1 VIPVN
6 AQVPALGDMADS
18 FHTTQSPDTDRWR
31 HSVEKE
37 EDHRSEE
44 DVITHVADPF
54 GDEEHAE
61 TKYRTLT
68 WWQCGMIMIAET
80 ISLGILSLPSAV
92 AVLGLVPAIILIVG
106 LGILATYTG
115 YVIGQFK
122 LRYPQVHSMGDAGEL
137 LFHPLGLSRFG
148 REFMGTAQ
156 LFFLIFVMGSHLL
169 TFSVM
174 MDTVTDHATCSIVF
188 GIVGLVVSFIFA
200 LPRTLR
206 KVSWFSFACMY
217 FHASSTMTYLLNATA
232 FASIIA
238 ALLITMI
245 AIAVQRPGDGKVDA
259 TTTVSLSKG
268 FLAVTNIVFAYAGHV
283 AFFGFI
289 SEMRTPTDY
298 PKTLYLLQLT
308 DTSMYVVAAVVI
320 YIYGGRDVKSPALSS
335 TKPITAK
342 LAYGIAIP
350 TIVVSGVI
358 NGHVAAKYVYV
369 RLFRGTDHLH
379 RRTLF
384 SIGSWI
390 VITLVLWVIAWIISE
405 AIPVFNTLLSLITS
419 LFASWFTYGLSGI
432 FWLFLNRGQYGATWK
447 KMVLTAINLV
457 IVAIGACL
465 CGMGL
470 WVSGKAIHDDSS
482 GASFSCSAKSG

>member
-1 VIPVN
+1 
-6 AQVPALGDMADS
+6 MAEYH
-18 FHTTQSPDTDRWR
+18 HTATSRRDIDR
-31 HSVEKE
+31 SYSIQKE
-37 EDHRSEE
+37 EEDRSE
-44 DVITHVADPF
+44 DVISHLADPF
-54 GDEEHAE
+54 GDEEFAE
-61 TKYRTLT
+61 IKYRTLQ

-92 AVLGLVPAIILIVG
+92 AVLGLAPAIILIVG

-122 LRYPQVHSMGDAGEL
+122 LRYPQVHSMGDAGEVM
-137 LFHPLGLSRFG
+137 FHPMGLARFG
-148 REFMGTAQ
+148 REFLGTAQ
-156 LFFLIFVMGSHLL
+156 LLFLIFVMGSHIL

-174 MDTVTDHATCSIVF
+174 MDTITDHGTCSIVF
-188 GIVGLVVSFIFA
+188 GIVGLIVSFICA

-206 KVSWFSFACMY
+206 KVSWLSFACMLIDT
-217 FHASSTMTYLLNATA
+217 SSTTGSLLTIIA

-245 AIAVQRPGDGKVDA
+245 AIAIQRPGDGKIDA

-289 SEMRTPTDY
+289 SEMETPTDY
-298 PKTLYLLQLT
+298 PKTLYMLQIT
-308 DTSMYVVAAVVI
+308 DT
-320 YIYGGRDVKSPALSS
+320 
-335 TKPITAK
+335 TK

-350 TIVVSGVI
+350 TIVIAGVI
-358 NGHVAAKYVYV
+358 NGHVAAKYIYV
-369 RLFRGTDHLH
+369 RLFRGTNHMKK
-379 RRTLF
+379 RTFF
-384 SIGSWI
+384 SIGSW
-390 VITLVLWVIAWIISE
+390 VAITLVLWVIAWIISE
-405 AIPVFNTLLSLITS
+405 AIPVFNNLLSLITS

-432 FWLFLNRGQYGATWK
+432 FWLFLNRGQYAASWK
-447 KMVLTAINLV
+447 KMVLTVVNLV
-457 IVAIGACL
+457 IVGIGACL

-482 GASFSCSAKSG
+482 GASFSCAARNG

>member
-1 VIPVN
+1 
-6 AQVPALGDMADS
+6 MADY
-18 FHTTQSPDTDRWR
+18 HRGTTESPDNDRWR

-37 EDHRSEE
+37 EDHQSEE
-44 DVITHVADPF
+44 NVITHVADPF
-54 GDEEHAE
+54 GDEANAE
-61 TKYRTLT
+61 TKYRTLE

-80 ISLGILSLPSAV
+80 ISLGILSLPSAM
-92 AVLGLVPAIILIVG
+92 AVLGLVPALILIIG
-106 LGILATYTG
+106 LGVVSTYTG

-137 LFHPLGLSRFG
+137 LFYPLGLSRFG
-148 REFMGTAQ
+148 REFLGTAQ
-156 LFFLIFVMGSHLL
+156 LLFLIFVMGSHLL

-174 MDTVTDHATCSIVF
+174 LDTVTDHATCSIVF

-206 KVSWFSFACMY
+206 KVSWFSFA
-217 FHASSTMTYLLNATA
+217 S

-245 AIAVQRPGDGKVDA
+245 AIAVQRPGDGKIDA

-289 SEMRTPTDY
+289 SEMKTPTDY
-298 PKTLYLLQLT
+298 PKTLYLLQIT
-308 DTSMYVVAAVVI
+308 DTSMYVIAAVVI
-320 YIYGGRDVKSPALSS
+320 YIYGGKDVKSPALSS
-335 TKPITAK
+335 TSPITAK
-342 LAYGIAIP
+342 VAYGIAIP
-350 TIVVSGVI
+350 TIVIAGVI
-358 NGHVAAKYVYV
+358 NGHVASKYVYV
-369 RLFRGTDHLH
+369 RLFRGTDHMQK
-379 RRTLF
+379 RTFF
-384 SIGSWI
+384 SVGSWI
-390 VITLVLWVIAWIISE
+390 LITLVLWVIAWIISE

-419 LFASWFTYGLSGI
+419 LFASWFTYGLSGV
-432 FWLFLNRGQYGATWK
+432 FWLFLNRGQYWASWK
-447 KMVLTAINLV
+447 KMVLTAINLG

-482 GASFSCSAKSG
+482 GASFSCAAKSG

>member
-1 VIPVN
+1 
-6 AQVPALGDMADS
+6 MADS
-18 FHTTQSPDTDRWR
+18 HHLGTSSRDIDRR
-31 HSVEKE
+31 SYSIDKE
-37 EDHRSEE
+37 QRKRSE
-44 DVITHVADPF
+44 DDHISHLADPF
-54 GDEEHAE
+54 GDEEFAE
-61 TKYRTLT
+61 VKYRTLQ

-80 ISLGILSLPSAV
+80 ISLGILSLPSAM

-106 LGILATYTG
+106 LGILSTYTG

-122 LRYPQVHSMGDAGEL
+122 LRCPQVHSMGDAGEVM
-137 LFHPLGLSRFG
+137 FHPMGLARFG
-148 REFMGTAQ
+148 REFLGTAQ
-156 LFFLIFVMGSHLL
+156 LLFLVFVMGSHIL

-174 MDTVTDHATCSIVF
+174 MDTITDHGTCSIVF
-188 GIVGLVVSFIFA
+188 GIVGLIVSFIFA

-206 KVSWFSFACMY
+206 KVSWFSFA
-217 FHASSTMTYLLNATA
+217 S
-232 FASIIA
+232 FASILG

-245 AIAVQRPGDGKVDA
+245 AIAIQRPGDGKIDA
-259 TTTVSLSKG
+259 TTSVSLSKG

-289 SEMRTPTDY
+289 SEMETPTDY
-298 PKTLYLLQLT
+298 PKTLYLLQVT
-308 DTSMYVVAAVVI
+308 DTSMYVIAAVVI
-320 YIYGGRDVKSPALSS
+320 YIYGGKDVASPALGS

-350 TIVVSGVI
+350 TIVISGVI
-358 NGHVAAKYVYV
+358 NGHVAAKYIYV
-369 RLFRGTDHLH
+369 RLFRGSDHMKK
-379 RRTLF
+379 RTFL

-390 VITLVLWVIAWIISE
+390 GINFVLWVIAWIISE

-432 FWLFLNRGQYGATWK
+432 FWLFLNRGQYMASWK
-447 KMVLTAINLV
+447 KMALTAINLV

-470 WVSGKAIHDDSS
+470 WVSGKAIHDDTS
-482 GASFSCSAKSG
+482 GASFSCGARGG